1 MFGGEAKMTKQVT
14 RAVLTG
20 LAVFVTGL
28 LVYQGVPTT
37 LDAFWQPALQA
48 ILAGLSALGINVAT
62 RGR

>member
-1 MFGGEAKMTKQVT
+1 MSKQVV
-14 RAVLTG
+14 RACLTA

-28 LVYQGVPTT
+28 LVYKSIPTS